1 MGPARGRPGHD
12 RRLQAV
18 AGQDSP
24 NPLTIAE
31 VWADLHSVSPRGWFV
46 GRPGRRQGLRHRQ
59 LITMAVIAAAVISGC
74 FGMNR
79 GHPEPNRVRGYGI
92 ELSLAGG
99 PFEVVMIGANGEGC
113 DVMQSNYDAYRTCL
127 IAAQVNPSVLA
138 GGEDG
143 SDLNIRHTPAFDALV
158 WKARADNDVTVC
170 ERGGLER
177 DFLVR
182 CENEARANGYLY
194 NADGIR
200 VRVPIGGA
208 EPTSTHMTG

>member
-1 MGPARGRPGHD
+1 
-12 RRLQAV
+12 
-18 AGQDSP
+18 
-24 NPLTIAE
+24 
-31 VWADLHSVSPRGWFV
+31 
-46 GRPGRRQGLRHRQ
+46 
-59 LITMAVIAAAVISGC
+59 
-74 FGMNR
+74 
-79 GHPEPNRVRGYGI
+79 
-92 ELSLAGG
+92 
-99 PFEVVMIGANGEGC
+99 
-113 DVMQSNYDAYRTCL
+113 MQSNYDAYRTCL
-127 IAAQVNPSVLA
+127 IAAHVNPNVLA

-170 ERGGLER
+170 KRGGLER

-182 CENEARANGYLY
+182 CENEARVNGYEC